1 MSSITPIRPIGT
13 DNERPVVIA
22 LHCSGGSGRQW
33 RHLAAALGSRFEFIA
48 PDMFGSAARGHWS
61 GNGRFRLTDEAALIV
76 EIIDSC
82 DKPVH
87 LVGHSYGGGVALR
100 AAVERSTRIASLS
113 LYEPTAFNI
122 LKVMGVDGQNY
133 LAEIRGIAAE
143 IQRAML
149 IGHYRAAAE
158 RFVDYWNG
166 PGAWTALRP
175 ENQDEL
181 IRYAPK
187 ASLDF
192 NALIEE
198 PMPLIAYRRIHGQIF
213 LLQGEYAPEPTR
225 AIVRKLTSFIKPA
238 NVTTIAGA
246 GHMGPFSHAQVVAEA
261 IAHHIVTT
269 EPQLDENHETIR
281 RAAA

>member
-61 GNGRFRLTDEAALIV
+61 GDGRFRLTDEAALIV

-113 LYEPTAFNI
+113 LYRAHGLQHSESDGCGWAKLSRRNPGHCRGHSTGHVDRPATARP
-122 LKVMGVDGQNY
+122 LSGSST
-133 LAEIRGIAAE
+133 
-143 IQRAML
+143 
-149 IGHYRAAAE
+149 IG
-158 RFVDYWNG
+158 
-166 PGAWTALRP
+166 TALALGPRCVPKIRTSSSAMPRRP
-175 ENQDEL
+175 
-181 IRYAPK
+181 
-187 ASLDF
+187 ASIF
-192 NALIEE
+192 
-198 PMPLIAYRRIHGQIF
+198 MP
-213 LLQGEYAPEPTR
+213 
-225 AIVRKLTSFIKPA
+225 
-238 NVTTIAGA
+238 
-246 GHMGPFSHAQVVAEA
+246 
-261 IAHHIVTT
+261 
-269 EPQLDENHETIR
+269 
-281 RAAA
+281 